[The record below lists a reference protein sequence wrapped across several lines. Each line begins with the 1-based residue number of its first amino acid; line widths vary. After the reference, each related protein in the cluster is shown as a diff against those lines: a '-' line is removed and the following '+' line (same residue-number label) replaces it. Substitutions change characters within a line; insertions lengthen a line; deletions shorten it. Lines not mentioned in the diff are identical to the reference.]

1 MNLEEIKKLYEECE
15 QNVDALAFEMAI
27 PVAELLARGENE
39 AADKLD
45 KENRANL
52 EDFMRN
58 HVGSL
63 CDADVE
69 EVLEEYA
76 YNTLN
81 KIDYGRSRKIFVGR
95 DSTTPRT

>member
-1 MNLEEIKKLYEECE
+1 MWTKRGRSCFWNGYS
-15 QNVDALAFEMAI
+15 
-27 PVAELLARGENE
+27 VAELLARGENE

-58 HVGSL
+58 HVGGL

-76 YNTLN
+76 YNTL
-81 KIDYGRSRKIFVGR
+81 K
-95 DSTTPRT
+95 

>member
-15 QNVDALAFEMAI
+15 QNVDALAFEI
-27 PVAELLARGENE
+27 
-39 AADKLD
+39 D

-58 HVGSL
+58 HVGGL

-76 YNTLN
+76 YNTL
-81 KIDYGRSRKIFVGR
+81 K
-95 DSTTPRT
+95 

>member
-52 EDFMRN
+52 E
-58 HVGSL
+58 
-63 CDADVE
+63 

-76 YNTLN
+76 YNTL
-81 KIDYGRSRKIFVGR
+81 K
-95 DSTTPRT
+95 

>member
-39 AADKLD
+39 AADK
-45 KENRANL
+45 ENRANL

-58 HVGSL
+58 HVGGL

-76 YNTLN
+76 WNTL
-81 KIDYGRSRKIFVGR
+81 K
-95 DSTTPRT
+95 

>member
-45 KENRANL
+45 K
-52 EDFMRN
+52 
-58 HVGSL
+58 
-63 CDADVE
+63 
-69 EVLEEYA
+69 
-76 YNTLN
+76 
-81 KIDYGRSRKIFVGR
+81 
-95 DSTTPRT
+95 

>member
-15 QNVDALAFEMAI
+15 LNVDALAFEMAI
-27 PVAELLARGENE
+27 SVAELLARGEEE

-45 KENRANL
+45 KENRASL

-58 HVGSL
+58 HVGGL
-63 CDADVE
+63 CDTDVE

-76 YNTLN
+76 WNTL
-81 KIDYGRSRKIFVGR
+81 K
-95 DSTTPRT
+95 

>member
-27 PVAELLARGENE
+27 PVAELNE

-58 HVGSL
+58 HVGGL

-76 YNTLN
+76 WNTL
-81 KIDYGRSRKIFVGR
+81 K
-95 DSTTPRT
+95 

>member
-58 HVGSL
+58 HVGGL
-63 CDADVE
+63 CDTDVFNAIITAMKR
-69 EVLEEYA
+69 YA
-76 YNTLN
+76 AEKCDELKQDIAEFYS
-81 KIDYGRSRKIFVGR
+81 DECR
-95 DSTTPRT
+95 

>member
-45 KENRANL
+45 KENRVIL

-58 HVGSL
+58 HVGGL
-63 CDADVE
+63 CETTLAV
-69 EVLEEYA
+69 YA
-76 YNTLN
+76 TQTWKKYWKNMRGTL
-81 KIDYGRSRKIFVGR
+81 
-95 DSTTPRT
+95 